1 MVQPSL
7 KLLNNNMIISS
18 YVTPHSPI
26 LIPNIG
32 KKNTPMLEKTTE
44 ALGVIKKELAKQN
57 IDTVIIISPHGQE
70 KNKEVTINDHF
81 EVFVNFEEF
90 GDYSNKIFL
99 ESDLSLAYKLK
110 EATEI
115 DYTVELEAT
124 HRPDY
129 GANIPLFLLLSENNQ
144 KIKEFKGKVLI
155 INTSLDKDLKYH
167 FELGKKL
174 ATELSSN
181 EKRFAIIASAEL
193 SHCLTRNAPGGFFQ
207 KANLFDDK
215 TIENLKKGKEG
226 KENILNTDKKLALE
240 AKECGLRPISLML
253 GIIDDLPYSPETLS
267 YQKDLGI
274 GYLTMKHYG

>member
-18 YVTPHSPI
+18 YITPHSPI

-32 KKNTPMLEKTTE
+32 KKNTSVLEKTTATLNE
-44 ALGVIKKELAKQN
+44 IKKEIAKQD
-57 IDTVIIISPHGQE
+57 IDTVIIISPHSKE
-70 KNKEVTINDHF
+70 KNQEVIINDHF
-81 EVFVNFEEF
+81 EVLINFEEF
-90 GDYSNKIFL
+90 GDYSSKLIL
-99 ESDLSLAYKLK
+99 ESDMSLAYKLK
-110 EATEI
+110 EATEP
-115 DYTVELEAT
+115 DYTVELEAS

-129 GANIPLFLLLSENNQ
+129 GANIPLYLLLSENNQ
-144 KIKEFKGKVLI
+144 RMKEFKGKVLI
-155 INTSLDKDLKYH
+155 INTSLNKDLKYH
-167 FELGKKL
+167 FELGQKL
-174 ATELSSN
+174 ATELADS
-181 EKRFAIIASAEL
+181 EKRFAIITSAEL

-226 KENILNTDKKLALE
+226 SENILNTDLKLAME
-240 AKECGLRPISLML
+240 AKECGLRPIALML
-253 GIIDDLPYSPETLS
+253 GIINNLEYSPETLS